1 MKTVEEFY
9 KEIATSKELQE
20 EMKTVT
26 GETLGAFLAK
36 HGCEATAEEFV
47 ALVKSKAEG
56 EIEDDDVATIAGG
69 TRFFVTDDLVVAII
83 PKIVI

>member
-1 MKTVEEFY
+1 MKTVEELY
-9 KEIATSKELQE
+9 KEIATSTELQE
-20 EMKTVT
+20 ELKAVSY
-26 GETLGAFLAK
+26 ETLGDFLSK
-36 HGCEATAEEFV
+36 HGFNATAEEFV